1 MSILKSAIHII
12 SLLILFLLATAQ
24 CKDDDT
30 QIFRAYAEG
39 TISYSDAK
47 LLQDPIHLVKDGK
60 IIAETYPKDNGNFVL
75 AGPYDKGIYKLQL
88 KQYKIKSFSTETKG
102 CRLSADSLAIEI
114 PDGVTYVI
122 FNNIELK

>member
-1 MSILKSAIHII
+1 MKSAIHII
-12 SLLILFLLATAQ
+12 SLLILLLLATAQ

-88 KQYKIKSFSTETKG
+88 KQYKIKSFSTQRKT
-102 CRLSADSLAIEI
+102 
-114 PDGVTYVI
+114 
-122 FNNIELK
+122 ELKLTEMKIYIFTVTKQVQEILVI